1 MRELNLD
8 WNPSSPYL
16 FEAEGENGI
25 KMQMDAT
32 VKGGGEGK
40 AFSPKQML
48 MFSLAGCTGI
58 DVLGI
63 LRKMRQEVTGYR
75 LVIKG
80 WEEEEWPK
88 AFTKLVVEHVLSGP
102 NLNQE
107 SVDRAVKLSHEKYCG
122 VSASLENP
130 VEVEMVGRIASADEL
145 AGIK

>member
-8 WNPSSPYL
+8 WNPKSPLL
-16 FEAEGENGI
+16 FEAEGDNGK
-25 KMQMDAT
+25 KMQMDGT
-32 VKGGGEGK
+32 VAAGGEGK

-75 LVIKG
+75 LIIKG

-88 AFTKLVVEHVLSGP
+88 AFTKLVVEHVVSGP
-102 NLNQE
+102 NLSQE

-130 VEVEMVGRIASADEL
+130 VEVEMFGRIATADEL

>member
-1 MRELNLD
+1 MKELNLD
-8 WNPSSPYL
+8 WNPSSAFL
-16 FEAEGENGI
+16 FEAEGDNGK

-32 VKGGGEGK
+32 VAGGGEGK

-80 WEEEEWPK
+80 WEEAELPK
-88 AFTKLVVEHVLSGP
+88 GFTKMVVEHVVTGP
-102 NLNQE
+102 NVTQE
-107 SVDRAVKLSHEKYCG
+107 AVDRAVKLSHEKYCG

-130 VEVEMVGRIASADEL
+130 VEVEMFGTIVKTEAL
-145 AGIK
+145 AETK